1 MKIFKG
7 RIFSFLRKPVD
18 INDTGSY
25 IYLEKG
31 AVVCDDKGVIVEV
44 NDYSKLNKK
53 YKSAK
58 TEDFG
63 SKIICPGF
71 IDLHNHFPQ
80 TQVIASYGT
89 KLLEWL
95 NKYTFPNESL
105 FFDKNHCER
114 ESKMFLDLL
123 NSNGIT
129 TSVSFG
135 SVHTSSVE
143 YLFREAHNRNMCL
156 IAGNVLMDRHA
167 PDTVLEKADK
177 SYLNSK
183 EIISRWHN
191 VSRCKYA
198 ITPRFAITSTPEL
211 LEVSQSLYAEHNSC
225 YVQTHL
231 SENIDEIKTT
241 LNLFP
246 DYNNYLAIYDK
257 YKLLS
262 NKTLLAHSIHLE
274 KNEIERIKETK
285 SVAVHCPTS
294 NLFLGSGLFKYRE
307 LEEKGVRTAIA
318 TDVGGGTSF
327 SMLRTLDEAYKI
339 QQLENYS
346 LNPLAS
352 YFWSTMGNAECL
364 GLQNQIGSIKTGSYA
379 DLIVLNSES
388 TSLMRHR
395 MEKCRT
401 IEEELFILQ
410 TLGDDRA
417 IDAVFISGKKIK

>member
-7 RIFSFLRKPVD
+7 RVFSFLRKPDD
-18 INDTGSY
+18 INDTDSY

-307 LEEKGVRTAIA
+307 LEVKRVRTAIA

-346 LNPLAS
+346 LNPLSS

-417 IDAVFISGKKIK
+417 IDAVFIAGKKIK

>member
-7 RIFSFLRKPVD
+7 RIFSFLRKPED

-31 AVVCDDKGVIVEV
+31 GVAFDDKGIIIEV
-44 NDYSKLNKK
+44 DDYSKLSKK
-53 YKSAK
+53 YEN
-58 TEDFG
+58 TETIDKG
-63 SKIICPGF
+63 SKIIFPGF

-105 FFDKNHCER
+105 FVDDKHCER
-114 ESKMFLDLL
+114 ESKIFLDLL
-123 NSNGIT
+123 NHNGIT

-135 SVHTSSVE
+135 SVHPNSVE
-143 YLFREAHNRNMCL
+143 YLFQEALRRNMCI
-156 IAGNVLMDRHA
+156 IAGNVLMDRNA
-167 PDTVLEKADK
+167 PDTVLKRADK
-177 SYLNSK
+177 SYLSSK
-183 EIISRWHN
+183 KIIGKWHN

-211 LEVSQSLYAEHNSC
+211 MEVSQTLCAENKSC

-241 LNLFP
+241 LELFP
-246 DYNNYLAIYDK
+246 DQKDYLSIYDK

-274 KNEIERIKETK
+274 MNEIERMKETK
-285 SVAVHCPTS
+285 SIAVHCPTS
-294 NLFLGSGLFKYRE
+294 NLFLGSGLFKFKE

-339 QQLENYS
+339 QQLGNYS

-364 GLQNQIGSIKTGSYA
+364 GLQDQIGTIKTGNYA
-379 DLIVLNSES
+379 DLIVLNSKS
-388 TSLMRHR
+388 TPLMRHR
-395 MEKCRT
+395 MEKCKT
-401 IEEELFILQ
+401 IGEELFILQ

-417 IDAVFISGKKIK
+417 IDSVFIAGKKIK

>member
-7 RIFSFLRKPVD
+7 RVFSFLRKPDD

-105 FFDKNHCER
+105 FFDEKHCER

-156 IAGNVLMDRHA
+156 ISGNVLMDRHA
-167 PDTVLEKADK
+167 PDKVLEKAYK

-183 EIISRWHN
+183 EIISRWHD

-211 LEVSQSLYAEHNSC
+211 LEVSQSLYTENNSC

-246 DYNNYLAIYDK
+246 DYNDYLSIYDK

-274 KNEIERIKETK
+274 KNEIERIKETM

-364 GLQNQIGSIKTGSYA
+364 GLQNQIGSIKTGNYA

-417 IDAVFISGKKIK
+417 IDAVFIAGKKIK

>member
-7 RIFSFLRKPVD
+7 RVFSFLRKPDD
-18 INDTGSY
+18 INDTSSY

-257 YKLLS
+257 HKLLS

-307 LEEKGVRTAIA
+307 LEEKGLRTAIA

>member
-7 RIFSFLRKPVD
+7 RIFSFLRKPGD

-307 LEEKGVRTAIA
+307 LEEKGLRTAIA

>member
-7 RIFSFLRKPVD
+7 RIFSFLRKPDD

-352 YFWSTMGNAECL
+352 YFWSTMGNDECL
-364 GLQNQIGSIKTGSYA
+364 GLQNQIGSIKAGSYA

>member
-7 RIFSFLRKPVD
+7 RIFSFLRKPD
-18 INDTGSY
+18 DMNDAGSY

-105 FFDKNHCER
+105 FFDEKHCER

-135 SVHTSSVE
+135 SVHTTSVE

-167 PDTVLEKADK
+167 PDKVLEKADK

-246 DYNNYLAIYDK
+246 DHNNYLAIYDK

-364 GLQNQIGSIKTGSYA
+364 GLQNQIGSIKTGNYA

-417 IDAVFISGKKIK
+417 IDAVFIAGKKIK

>member
-1 MKIFKG
+1 MKLFKG
-7 RIFSFLRKPVD
+7 RIFSFLRKPED
-18 INDTGSY
+18 LNDTGSY
-25 IYLEKG
+25 IYLENG
-31 AVVCDDKGVIVEV
+31 AVVCDHKGVIVEI
-44 NDYSKLNKK
+44 NDYSKLVGK
-53 YKSAK
+53 YKSAE

-105 FFDKNHCER
+105 FADNNHCER
-114 ESKMFLDLL
+114 ESKIFLDLL

-135 SVHTSSVE
+135 SVHSSSVE
-143 YLFREAHNRNMCL
+143 YLFREAHERNMCL
-156 IAGNVLMDRHA
+156 ISGNVLMDRNA
-167 PDTVLEKADK
+167 PNTVLEKADK
-177 SYLNSK
+177 SYLSSK
-183 EIISRWHN
+183 EIIGRWHN

-211 LEVSQSLYAEHNSC
+211 MEVSQSLYAENKSC

-241 LNLFP
+241 LELFP
-246 DYNNYLAIYDK
+246 DYSDYLSIYDK

-262 NKTLLAHSIHLE
+262 NKTLLAHSIHLDN
-274 KNEIERIKETK
+274 NEIERIKDTK
-285 SVAVHCPTS
+285 SIAVHCPTS

-307 LEEKGVRTAIA
+307 LEERGVRTAIA

-339 QQLENYS
+339 QQLEDYS

-364 GLQNQIGSIKTGSYA
+364 GLQNQIGAIKIGNYA
-379 DLIVLNSES
+379 DLIVLNSNS
-388 TSLMRHR
+388 TPLMRHR
-395 MEKCRT
+395 MNKCKT

-417 IDAVFISGKKIK
+417 IDAVFIAGKKIK

>member
-7 RIFSFLRKPVD
+7 RIFSFLRKPAD

-25 IYLEKG
+25 TYLEKG
-31 AVVCDDKGVIVEV
+31 GVAFDDKGIIIEV
-44 NDYSKLNKK
+44 DDYYKLSKK
-53 YKSAK
+53 YEN
-58 TEDFG
+58 TETIDFG
-63 SKIICPGF
+63 SKIILPGF

-105 FFDKNHCER
+105 FVDDEHCDR
-114 ESKMFLDLL
+114 ESKIFLDLL
-123 NSNGIT
+123 NHNGIT

-135 SVHTSSVE
+135 SVHPNSVE
-143 YLFREAHNRNMCL
+143 YLFQEALRRNMCI
-156 IAGNVLMDRHA
+156 IAGNVLMDRNA
-167 PDTVLEKADK
+167 PDTVLKRADK
-177 SYLNSK
+177 SYLSSK
-183 EIISRWHN
+183 KIIGKWHN

-211 LEVSQSLYAEHNSC
+211 MEVSQTLCAENKSC

-241 LNLFP
+241 LELFP
-246 DYNNYLAIYDK
+246 DQKDYLSIYDK

-274 KNEIERIKETK
+274 MNEIERMKETK
-285 SVAVHCPTS
+285 SIAVHCPTS
-294 NLFLGSGLFKYRE
+294 NLFLGSGLFKFKE

-339 QQLENYS
+339 QQLGNYS

-364 GLQNQIGSIKTGSYA
+364 GLQDQIGTIKTGNYA
-379 DLIVLNSES
+379 DLIVLNSKS
-388 TSLMRHR
+388 TPLMRHR
-395 MEKCRT
+395 MEKCKT
-401 IEEELFILQ
+401 IGEELFILQ

-417 IDAVFISGKKIK
+417 IDSVFIAGKKIK

>member
-1 MKIFKG
+1 MKLFKG
-7 RIFSFLRKPVD
+7 RIFSFLRKPED

-31 AVVCDDKGVIVEV
+31 AVVCDQKGVIVEI
-44 NDYSKLNKK
+44 NDYSKLDEK
-53 YKSAK
+53 YKSAE

-63 SKIICPGF
+63 TKIICPGF

-105 FFDKNHCER
+105 FVDDKHCER
-114 ESKMFLDLL
+114 ESKIFLDLL
-123 NSNGIT
+123 NNNGIT

-135 SVHTSSVE
+135 SVHSSSVE
-143 YLFREAHNRNMCL
+143 YLFREAHERNMCL
-156 IAGNVLMDRHA
+156 ISGNVLMDRNA

-177 SYLNSK
+177 SYLSSK
-183 EIISRWHN
+183 EIIARWHN
-191 VSRCKYA
+191 VRRCKYA

-211 LEVSQSLYAEHNSC
+211 MEVSQSLYAENKSC

-241 LNLFP
+241 LELFP
-246 DYNNYLAIYDK
+246 DYKDYLSIYDK

-274 KNEIERIKETK
+274 NNEIERIKDTQ
-285 SVAVHCPTS
+285 SITVHCPTS
-294 NLFLGSGLFKYRE
+294 NLFLGSGLFKYKE
-307 LEEKGVRTAIA
+307 LEEKGIRTAIA

-346 LNPLAS
+346 LNPLVS
-352 YFWSTMGNAECL
+352 FFWSTMGNAECL
-364 GLQNQIGSIKTGSYA
+364 GLGNEIGSIKTGNYG
-379 DLIVLNSES
+379 DLIVLNSSS
-388 TSLMRHR
+388 TPLMRHR
-395 MEKCRT
+395 MEKCKT

-417 IDAVFISGKKIK
+417 IDAVFIAGKKIK

>member
-7 RIFSFLRKPVD
+7 RIFSFLRKPGD

-346 LNPLAS
+346 LNPLSS

-417 IDAVFISGKKIK
+417 IDAVFIAGKKIK

>member
-7 RIFSFLRKPVD
+7 RVFSFLRKPDD
-18 INDTGSY
+18 INDTDSY

-307 LEEKGVRTAIA
+307 LEEKRVRTAIA

-417 IDAVFISGKKIK
+417 IDAVFIAGKKIK

>member
-7 RIFSFLRKPVD
+7 RIFSFLRKPDD

-31 AVVCDDKGVIVEV
+31 AVVCDDKGMIVEV

-183 EIISRWHN
+183 EIISRWNN

-246 DYNNYLAIYDK
+246 DHNNYLAIYDK

-307 LEEKGVRTAIA
+307 LEERGVRTAIA

-364 GLQNQIGSIKTGSYA
+364 GLQNQIGSIKAGSYA

-417 IDAVFISGKKIK
+417 IDAVFIAGKKIK

>member
-7 RIFSFLRKPVD
+7 RVFSFLRKPDD

-307 LEEKGVRTAIA
+307 LEEKRVRTAIA

-346 LNPLAS
+346 LNPLSS

-417 IDAVFISGKKIK
+417 IDAVFIAGKKIK

>member
-7 RIFSFLRKPVD
+7 RIFSFLRKPGD

-364 GLQNQIGSIKTGSYA
+364 GLQNQIGSIKAGSYA

>member
-7 RIFSFLRKPVD
+7 RVFSFLRKPDD
-18 INDTGSY
+18 INDTDSY

-307 LEEKGVRTAIA
+307 LEENGVRTAIA

-346 LNPLAS
+346 LNPLSS

-417 IDAVFISGKKIK
+417 IDAVFIAGKKIK

>member
-7 RIFSFLRKPVD
+7 RVFSFLRKPDD
-18 INDTGSY
+18 INDTDSY

-417 IDAVFISGKKIK
+417 IDAVFIAGKKIK

>member
-7 RIFSFLRKPVD
+7 RVFSFLRKPDD

-31 AVVCDDKGVIVEV
+31 AVVCDDKGMIVEV
-44 NDYSKLNKK
+44 SDYSKLNQR
-53 YKSAK
+53 YKNAK

-105 FFDKNHCER
+105 FFDEKHCER
-114 ESKMFLDLL
+114 ESKIFLDLL

-143 YLFREAHNRNMCL
+143 YLFRESHNRNMCL
-156 IAGNVLMDRHA
+156 IAGNVLMDRNA
-167 PDTVLEKADK
+167 PDTVLAKADK

-211 LEVSQSLYAEHNSC
+211 LEVSQSLYTENNSC

-246 DYNNYLAIYDK
+246 DYKDYLSIYDK

-274 KNEIERIKETK
+274 KNEIERVKETK

-364 GLQNQIGSIKTGSYA
+364 GLQDQIGSIKTGNYA

-417 IDAVFISGKKIK
+417 IDAVFIAGKKIK

>member
-7 RIFSFLRKPVD
+7 RIFSFLRKPDD

-307 LEEKGVRTAIA
+307 LEEKGLRTAIA